1 MKKLNE
7 PSAQALRA
15 VTPLVETRL
24 TVTPKASAWLV
35 VTPLVITLLAS
46 GMLVLV
52 GCSAPQGEDS
62 TVLEVAEDSSRLSS
76 EDIAQEVLSSMDL
89 SVDPCQDFY
98 RYACGG
104 WLDSN
109 EIPGD
114 ETRWVRSF
122 SVIEERNRE
131 AIREMLASAAAAPGD
146 AGTDRYRVATYY
158 GSCMDEEA
166 VDAAGVAPLG
176 PLLAKIEGVED
187 ASSLMRV
194 TGELQRHA
202 VEVLF
207 TFGGLPDF
215 KNPGLEIAFF
225 LQGGLGMPD
234 RDYYLS
240 ADPGKV
246 ELLAAYEQHI
256 AQVFRLLGESEA
268 NAATQAAQV
277 VAFESSLA
285 TASRPRQELRIPEKL
300 YNKLDLSGLQQLT
313 PGLPWDEYLA
323 AIGRPDLIDIN
334 VATPEFFEALDK
346 LVASSQKEDLQSY
359 LRWSLVRTMSGQ
371 LSSDF
376 VTADFEFF
384 GARLEGQQQ
393 LEPRWKHCVE
403 LTQSVL
409 GEPLGKIYV
418 ENFFP
423 GSSKEV
429 ALTMIQDVEK
439 AFEANLPALAWMDDA
454 TRSRAV
460 EKAQA
465 VKNKIG
471 YPDTWRDFSGLTL
484 ITGDFFGN
492 YLATATFDFDFQAGK
507 IGQPVDPNEWG
518 MSPQTVNAY
527 YNPLG
532 NEMAFPAGILQ
543 PPFFHRDFPT
553 AMNYGAMGAVM
564 GHELSHGFD
573 DQGRKFSPAGKL
585 EPWWEPEASERF
597 EEQAGCVADLYSSY
611 EIEPGQS
618 VNGRLTL
625 GENIADLGGVKQAF
639 KAYKTRES
647 EQGSAGEP
655 FVEGLTNDQLFF
667 VAYSQVWCGLT
678 TPEQSRV
685 LLATDSHSPTQFRV
699 KGPLSNN
706 PDLAEV
712 FGCPAESPMVAKNRC
727 EVW

>member
-1 MKKLNE
+1 MKTPNE
-7 PSAQALRA
+7 PSVGALLA
-15 VTPLVETRL
+15 
-24 TVTPKASAWLV
+24 A
-35 VTPLVITLLAS
+35 TLLTA
-46 GMLVLV
+46 GLLALTA
-52 GCSAPQGEDS
+52 CTAPGGGES
-62 TVLEVAEDSSRLSS
+62 TTEHVDQDSSRLTP
-76 EDIAQEVLSSMDL
+76 EEIAQEVLSAMDP
-89 SVDPCQDFY
+89 SADPCQDFY

-122 SVIEERNRE
+122 SVIQERNRG
-131 AIREMLASAAAAPGD
+131 AIREMLETAAATPGD
-146 AGTDRYRVATYY
+146 VGTDQHRVGTYY

-166 VDAAGVAPLG
+166 VEAAGAAPLG
-176 PLLAKIEGVED
+176 PLLAKIEEVKD
-187 ASSLMRV
+187 AASLMRV

-202 VEVLF
+202 VRTLF
-207 TFGGLPDF
+207 SAGGLPDF
-215 KNPGLEIAFF
+215 KNPDLNIAFY

-240 ADPGKV
+240 DDQDKV

-256 AQVFRLLGESEA
+256 AEIFGLLGEGEA
-268 NAATQAAQV
+268 DAGEHAAQV
-277 VAFESSLA
+277 VAFEANLA
-285 TASRPRQELRIPEKL
+285 EASRPRQDLRIPEKL
-300 YNKLDLSGLQQLT
+300 YNKLDVSGLQELT
-313 PGLPWDEYLA
+313 PGLPWMEYLA
-323 AIGRPDLIDIN
+323 AIGRSDLVDIN

-346 LVASSQKEDLQSY
+346 LVTDSEGEVLRSY
-359 LRWSLVRTMSGQ
+359 LRWSLANFMAGQ

-376 VTADFEFF
+376 VNADFEFY
-384 GARLEGQQQ
+384 GARLQGQQL
-393 LEPRWKHCVE
+393 LEPRWKRCVN
-403 LTQSVL
+403 LTQNVL
-409 GEPLGKIYV
+409 GEPLGRIYV
-418 ENFFP
+418 ERFFP

-484 ITGDFFGN
+484 KAGDFFGN
-492 YLATATFDFDFQAGK
+492 YLTAAIFDFDYEVAK
-507 IGQPVDPNEWG
+507 AGQPVDPDEWG
-518 MSPQTVNAY
+518 MHPQTVNAY

-573 DQGRKFSPAGKL
+573 DQGRKFSPEGKL
-585 EPWWEPEASERF
+585 EPWWEPEASKRF
-597 EEQAGCVADLYSSY
+597 EEQASCVADLYSTY
-611 EIEPGQS
+611 EIEPGQA

-625 GENIADLGGVKQAF
+625 GENIADLGGVKQAYR
-639 KAYKTRES
+639 AYKTRENQRHSAS
-647 EQGSAGEP
+647 EPEVQ
-655 FVEGLTNDQLFF
+655 GLTNDQLFF
-667 VAYSQVWCGLT
+667 VAYSQVWCGLA

-685 LLATDSHSPTQFRV
+685 LIATDSHSPPQFRV
-699 KGPLSNN
+699 RGPLSNN
-706 PDLAEV
+706 TALAEV
-712 FGCPAESPMVAKNRC
+712 FGCPAESAMVAENRC